1 MFFILLFIRPL
12 FEIPIAILVYHFD
25 GKETLQCALNGFKWM
40 LLKSI
45 MKVMERVRS
54 DISPE

>member
-12 FEIPIAILVYHFD
+12 FEILVYHFD